1 VFATD
6 AVSPWNFNRRLLI
19 MKELLLYSTKLMKR
33 SYPAHGPSIWH
44 NAASVAPAAS
54 F

>member
-1 VFATD
+1 
-6 AVSPWNFNRRLLI
+6 VSLWNFNRSLLI
-19 MKELLLYSTKLMKR
+19 LNELSLYSAKLMKR

-44 NAASVAPAAS
+44 NRASAAPAAS